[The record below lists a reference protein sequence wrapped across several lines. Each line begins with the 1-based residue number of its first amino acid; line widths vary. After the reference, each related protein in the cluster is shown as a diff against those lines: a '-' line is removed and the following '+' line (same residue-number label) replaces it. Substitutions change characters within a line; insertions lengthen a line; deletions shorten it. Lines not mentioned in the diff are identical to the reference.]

1 MDFQNEMT
9 GEATG
14 EQMIAVATG
23 VAITNDFKSYSD
35 FKNRLDTELRANAE
49 GFVRIGYLL
58 KVARDTDILRE
69 SGHKNVADFAA
80 AEYGLTKDIVSR
92 YIAINDRYSEDGY
105 SDRLQAKFEG
115 YGVSKLQEMLTLPD
129 YIIDEITPTLT
140 RAEIQEIKTE
150 VKAENEIT
158 PIEVAIEAAAP
169 EVQAEEKELS
179 FTCRAWKQYFS
190 ADTTELEME
199 KFLKLECDYYH
210 SLVVTDGQAKRAKEL
225 FFDVFGGR
233 IVWARIPGVG
243 RIMISVSDQQED
255 KITFTNSRTGEKQ
268 VFNSTEAMTD
278 IKELIN
284 NRGCTSEVFR
294 ELFRAKAETPKA
306 AGQDEAKT
314 IQGDTDDEKE
324 CSKETA
330 DNRDEGNENRKVS
343 ESAEGDGYDTP
354 AQGYK
359 EEPEPESGRNGSG
372 EEIESAE
379 VAPVQPDD
387 KSPQNDDV
395 SPQNDDSKPKNDD
408 KKPKQLGHLEV
419 GDKVVNIVDGS
430 TGTMLGYCAGDYKIG
445 VTGGGITLVP
455 YSSTRWRK
463 VVDSELVETEQAEHT
478 AAGQEE
484 PAESELK
491 EIPDLAGRSVKIDN
505 ILDQMTD
512 AYIDDTKISDAT
524 LRFLID
530 KARELIEN
538 AEEIIKLRDELNRE
552 ALENTETECTEAAD
566 GDD

>member
-1 MDFQNEMT
+1 MEKNSNSVTLT
-9 GEATG
+9 GEHNDAMLGNEFKGYT
-14 EQMIAVATG
+14 
-23 VAITNDFKSYSD
+23 DFKT
-35 FKNRLDTELRANAE
+35 RLDTELRANAE

-92 YIAINDRYSEDGY
+92 YIAINDRYSEGGY

-140 RAEIQEIKTE
+140 RAEIQEIKAE

-179 FTCRAWKQYFS
+179 FSCRAWKQYFS

-199 KFLKLECDYYH
+199 KFLRLECDYYH

-243 RIMISVSDQQED
+243 RIMISVSSEQED
-255 KITFTNSRTGEKQ
+255 KVTFTNSRTGEKK
-268 VFNSTEAMTD
+268 VINSSEAMSD
-278 IKELIN
+278 IKELVDS
-284 NRGCTSEVFR
+284 RGCTSEVFK
-294 ELFRAKAETPKA
+294 ELFRTKSEETKLTESTKEETHR
-306 AGQDEAKT
+306 EA
-314 IQGDTDDEKE
+314 DNEKE
-324 CSKETA
+324 CSKETV
-330 DNRDEGNENRKVS
+330 DNRNKGNEDREIS
-343 ESAEGDGYDTP
+343 ESTERDGHETP
-354 AQGYK
+354 DAQGDR
-359 EEPEPESGRNGSG
+359 EESSGRTENGNNGDRVKSD
-372 EEIESAE
+372 E
-379 VAPVQPDD
+379 VAPVQQSDD
-387 KSPQNDDV
+387 IESGNDD
-395 SPQNDDSKPKNDD
+395 NKPKNDD

-430 TGTMLGYCAGDYKIG
+430 TDTMLGYCARDYKIG

-463 VVDSELVETEQAEHT
+463 VVDSEPVEAEHT
-478 AAGQEE
+478 ATGQEE
-484 PAESELK
+484 PAGSELK

-505 ILDQMTD
+505 ILDQMKD
-512 AYIDDTKISDAT
+512 AYIDDPKISDAT

-530 KARELIEN
+530 EARELIEK

-552 ALENTETECTEAAD
+552 ALGDTETESTEAAD

>member
-23 VAITNDFKSYSD
+23 VAITNDFKGYSD

-92 YIAINDRYSEDGY
+92 YIAINDRYSEGGY

-140 RAEIQEIKTE
+140 RAEIQEIKAE

-190 ADTTELEME
+190 ADTTELERE
-199 KFLKLECDYYH
+199 KFLRLECDYYH
-210 SLVVTDGQAKRAKEL
+210 SLVVTDGQAKKAKEL

-243 RIMISVSDQQED
+243 RIMISVSNEQED
-255 KITFTNSRTGEKQ
+255 KVTFTNSRTGEKK
-268 VFNSTEAMTD
+268 VVNSSEAMSD
-278 IKELIN
+278 IKELTDS
-284 NRGCTSEVFR
+284 RGCTAEVFE
-294 ELFRAKAETPKA
+294 ELFRTKSEETKLTEPTKEETHRE
-306 AGQDEAKT
+306 AGN
-314 IQGDTDDEKE
+314 EKG
-324 CSKETA
+324 CSKETV
-330 DNRDEGNENRKVS
+330 DNRNKGNENREIS
-343 ESAEGDGYDTP
+343 ESTERDGHETP
-354 AQGYK
+354 DAQSDR
-359 EEPEPESGRNGSG
+359 EESSGRTENGNNGDRVKSD
-372 EEIESAE
+372 E
-379 VAPVQPDD
+379 VAPVQQSDD
-387 KSPQNDDV
+387 IASE
-395 SPQNDDSKPKNDD
+395 NDDSKPKNDD

-419 GDKVVNIVDGS
+419 GDKVVNIE
-430 TGTMLGYCAGDYKIG
+430 TGDRGQMLGFCAGDYKIG
-445 VTGGGITLVP
+445 IEGGGITLVG
-455 YSSTRWRK
+455 YNSTRWRK
-463 VVDSELVETEQAEHT
+463 EVEEAGSKSEDVPNPADGKETDSEEAKKMFKRVFEIYNENLTDLFLKIPNESATE
-478 AAGQEE
+478 
-484 PAESELK
+484 
-491 EIPDLAGRSVKIDN
+491 N
-505 ILDQMTD
+505 
-512 AYIDDTKISDAT
+512 ISDAMVSEMY
-524 LRFLID
+524 
-530 KARELIEN
+530 ELF
-538 AEEIIKLRDELNRE
+538 
-552 ALENTETECTEAAD
+552 TEASELTNKIIAVRRNAVE
-566 GDD
+566 

>member
-1 MDFQNEMT
+1 MDNGVMDT
-9 GEATG
+9 GTG
-14 EQMIAVATG
+14 IWKDDQIVFKDEILTG
-23 VAITNDFKSYSD
+23 YTEY
-35 FKNRLDTELRANAE
+35 KNKLDTELKANAE

-92 YIAINDRYSEDGY
+92 YIAINDRYSEGGY

-140 RAEIQEIKTE
+140 RAEIQEIKAE
-150 VKAENEIT
+150 VKAEDEIT

-199 KFLKLECDYYH
+199 KFLRLECDYYH

-243 RIMISVSDQQED
+243 RIMISVSNEQED
-255 KITFTNSRTGEKQ
+255 KVTFTNSRTGEKK
-268 VFNSTEAMTD
+268 VVNSSEAMSD
-278 IKELIN
+278 IKELIDS
-284 NRGCTSEVFR
+284 RGCTAEVFK
-294 ELFRAKAETPKA
+294 ELFRTKSEETKLTESTKEETHR
-306 AGQDEAKT
+306 EA
-314 IQGDTDDEKE
+314 DNEKE
-324 CSKETA
+324 CSKETV
-330 DNRDEGNENRKVS
+330 DNRSKGNENGKIS
-343 ESAEGDGYDTP
+343 ESTERDGNETPDTQGDR
-354 AQGYK
+354 
-359 EEPEPESGRNGSG
+359 EESSGRTENGNNGDRVKS
-372 EEIESAE
+372 EE
-379 VAPVQPDD
+379 VAPVQ
-387 KSPQNDDV
+387 
-395 SPQNDDSKPKNDD
+395 QNDDSKPENDD
-408 KKPKQLGHLEV
+408 KKSKQLGHLEV

-463 VVDSELVETEQAEHT
+463 VVDSEPAEAEHT
-478 AAGQEE
+478 AAGRAE
-484 PAESELK
+484 PAGSEPK
-491 EIPDLAGRSVKIDN
+491 EIPDLAGRSVKIYN

-530 KARELIEN
+530 KARELIEK
-538 AEEIIKLRDELNRE
+538 AEEIIKLRDELNRA
-552 ALENTETECTEAAD
+552 ALDTETESTEAAD

>member
-1 MDFQNEMT
+1 MDLTILENNSMVLKDY
-9 GEATG
+9 GH
-14 EQMIAVATG
+14 
-23 VAITNDFKSYSD
+23 FKA
-35 FKNRLDTELRANAE
+35 RLDGELKANAE

-58 KVARDTDILRE
+58 KVARDTDILKE
-69 SGHKNVADFAA
+69 SGYRNVAEFAQ

-140 RAEIQEIKTE
+140 RAEIQEIKAE

-190 ADTTELEME
+190 ADTTELEIE
-199 KFLKLECDYYH
+199 KFLRLECDYYH

-233 IVWARIPGVG
+233 IVWSRIPGVG
-243 RIMISVSDQQED
+243 RIMISISDQQED
-255 KITFTNSRTGEKQ
+255 KVTFTNSRTGEKK
-268 VFNSTEAMTD
+268 VVNSSEAMSD
-278 IKELIN
+278 IKELIDS
-284 NRGCTSEVFR
+284 RGCTAEVFK
-294 ELFRAKAETPKA
+294 ELFRAKSEETKLTESTKEETHR
-306 AGQDEAKT
+306 EA
-314 IQGDTDDEKE
+314 DNEKE
-324 CSKETA
+324 CSKETV
-330 DNRDEGNENRKVS
+330 DNRNKGNEDREIS
-343 ESAEGDGYDTP
+343 ESTERDGHETP
-354 AQGYK
+354 DAQGDR
-359 EEPEPESGRNGSG
+359 EETKLSWNYTMKDVTEKPQH
-372 EEIESAE
+372 EEKK
-379 VAPVQPDD
+379 VAPVQQSDD
-387 KSPQNDDV
+387 IESE
-395 SPQNDDSKPKNDD
+395 NDDSKSENDDNKPKNDD

-419 GDKVVNIVDGS
+419 GDKIINLKDG
-430 TGTMLGYCAGDYKIG
+430 TRGTMLGYCAGEYKISTENG
-445 VTGGGITLVP
+445 MTLVSE
-455 YSSTRWRK
+455 SSINWKKEEIADAEYR
-463 VVDSELVETEQAEHT
+463 EAEHT

-512 AYIDDTKISDAT
+512 AYIDDPKISDAT

-552 ALENTETECTEAAD
+552 ALGDTETESTEAAD
-566 GDD
+566 GND

>member
-1 MDFQNEMT
+1 MEENSNGVTLT
-9 GEATG
+9 GEHNDVTLG
-14 EQMIAVATG
+14 NEFNGYT
-23 VAITNDFKSYSD
+23 DFKT
-35 FKNRLDTELRANAE
+35 RLDTELRANAE

-58 KVARDTDILRE
+58 KVARDTDILKE

-92 YIAINDRYSEDGY
+92 YIAINDRYSEGGY

-140 RAEIQEIKTE
+140 RAEIQEIKAE

-199 KFLKLECDYYH
+199 KFLRLECDYYH

-243 RIMISVSDQQED
+243 RIMISVSNEQED
-255 KITFTNSRTGEKQ
+255 KVTFTNSRTGEKK
-268 VFNSTEAMTD
+268 VVNSSEAMSD
-278 IKELIN
+278 IKELTDS
-284 NRGCTSEVFR
+284 RGCTSEVFK
-294 ELFRAKAETPKA
+294 ELFRAKSEETKLTESTKEETAAEDIMPKPGSWTYDKPKEENANNLQEIENA
-306 AGQDEAKT
+306 ATKKYQDEIKAYKERT
-314 IQGDTDDEKE
+314 GWNPNDTNWTPEKGKEYEEKE
-324 CSKETA
+324 K
-330 DNRDEGNENRKVS
+330 
-343 ESAEGDGYDTP
+343 
-354 AQGYK
+354 
-359 EEPEPESGRNGSG
+359 
-372 EEIESAE
+372 
-379 VAPVQPDD
+379 VAPVQQSDD
-387 KSPQNDDV
+387 IESE
-395 SPQNDDSKPKNDD
+395 NDD
-408 KKPKQLGHLEV
+408 KKTKQLGHLEV

-463 VVDSELVETEQAEHT
+463 VVDSEPVEAEQAEHT
-478 AAGQEE
+478 AAGREE
-484 PAESELK
+484 PAGSELK

-530 KARELIEN
+530 KARELIEK

-552 ALENTETECTEAAD
+552 ALGDTETESTEAAD

>member
-1 MDFQNEMT
+1 MEENSNSVTLT
-9 GEATG
+9 GEHNDVTRG
-14 EQMIAVATG
+14 NEFNGYT
-23 VAITNDFKSYSD
+23 DFKT
-35 FKNRLDTELRANAE
+35 RLDTELRANAE

-58 KVARDTDILRE
+58 KVARDTDILKE

-92 YIAINDRYSEDGY
+92 YIAINDRYSEGGY

-140 RAEIQEIKTE
+140 RAEIQEIKAE

-190 ADTTELEME
+190 ADTAELEME
-199 KFLKLECDYYH
+199 KFLQLECDYYH
-210 SLVVTDGQAKRAKEL
+210 SLVVTDGQVKRAKEL
-225 FFDVFGGR
+225 FFNVFGGR

-243 RIMISVSDQQED
+243 RIMISVSNEQED
-255 KITFTNSRTGEKQ
+255 KVTFTNSRTGEKK
-268 VFNSTEAMTD
+268 VVNSSEAMSD
-278 IKELIN
+278 IKELTDSK
-284 NRGCTSEVFR
+284 GCTAEVFK
-294 ELFRAKAETPKA
+294 ELFRAKSEETKLTESTKEETHR
-306 AGQDEAKT
+306 EA
-314 IQGDTDDEKE
+314 DNEKE

-330 DNRDEGNENRKVS
+330 DNRNKGNEDGEIS
-343 ESAEGDGYDTP
+343 ESTERDGHETP
-354 AQGYK
+354 DAQGDRVK
-359 EEPEPESGRNGSG
+359 SD
-372 EEIESAE
+372 E
-379 VAPVQPDD
+379 VAPVQ
-387 KSPQNDDV
+387 
-395 SPQNDDSKPKNDD
+395 QNDDSKPENDDNKPKNEDNKPKNDD

-463 VVDSELVETEQAEHT
+463 VVDSEPVEAEHM

-484 PAESELK
+484 PAGNEPK

-530 KARELIEN
+530 KARELIEK

-552 ALENTETECTEAAD
+552 ALEDTETECTEAAD

>member
-1 MDFQNEMT
+1 MEENSNGVTLTGKYTATLTNEFNGYT
-9 GEATG
+9 
-14 EQMIAVATG
+14 
-23 VAITNDFKSYSD
+23 DFKT
-35 FKNRLDTELRANAE
+35 RLDMELRANAE

-58 KVARDTDILRE
+58 KVARDTDILKE

-140 RAEIQEIKTE
+140 RAEIQEIKAE

-199 KFLKLECDYYH
+199 KFLRLECDYYH

-243 RIMISVSDQQED
+243 RIMISVSNEQED
-255 KITFTNSRTGEKQ
+255 KVTFTNSRTGEKK
-268 VFNSTEAMTD
+268 VVNSSEAMSD
-278 IKELIN
+278 IKELTDS
-284 NRGCTSEVFR
+284 RGCTAEVFK
-294 ELFRAKAETPKA
+294 ELFRTKSEETKLTESTKEETHM
-306 AGQDEAKT
+306 EA
-314 IQGDTDDEKE
+314 DNEKE
-324 CSKETA
+324 CSKETV
-330 DNRDEGNENRKVS
+330 DNRNKGNENREIS
-343 ESAEGDGYDTP
+343 ESTERDGHETP
-354 AQGYK
+354 DAQSDR
-359 EEPEPESGRNGSG
+359 EDSSGRTENGNNGDRVKSD
-372 EEIESAE
+372 E

-395 SPQNDDSKPKNDD
+395 SPQNNDNKPKNDD

-419 GDKVVNIVDGS
+419 GDKAVNIVDGS

-463 VVDSELVETEQAEHT
+463 VVDSEPFEAEHT

-484 PAESELK
+484 PAGSELK

-530 KARELIEN
+530 KARELIEK

-552 ALENTETECTEAAD
+552 ALEDTETECTEAVD

>member
-1 MDFQNEMT
+1 MEENSNGVTLT
-9 GEATG
+9 GEHNDATLG
-14 EQMIAVATG
+14 NEFKGYT
-23 VAITNDFKSYSD
+23 DFKT
-35 FKNRLDTELRANAE
+35 RLDTELRANAE

-140 RAEIQEIKTE
+140 RAEIQEIKAE

-199 KFLKLECDYYH
+199 KFLRLECDYYH

-243 RIMISVSDQQED
+243 RIMISVSNEQED
-255 KITFTNSRTGEKQ
+255 KVTFTNSRTGEKK
-268 VFNSTEAMTD
+268 VVNSSEAMSD
-278 IKELIN
+278 IKELVDS
-284 NRGCTSEVFR
+284 RGCTSEVFK
-294 ELFRAKAETPKA
+294 ELFRTKSEETKLTESTKE
-306 AGQDEAKT
+306 DIHREA
-314 IQGDTDDEKE
+314 DNEKE
-324 CSKETA
+324 CSKETVDNRNKGNEDRKISESTERDGHETPDAQGDREESSGRIENGLTLVNENSINWKKEEVVDAEYREAEEGKEDNDRSGEIGEEGSRTENDNAVPAEVEQVTAEASGMANEKDLKDKISSIKDSADTISIICSELLVNSYDA
-330 DNRDEGNENRKVS
+330 DNLDKILEAVSKMTEKVAELTEEWRRIR
-343 ESAEGDGYDTP
+343 ES
-354 AQGYK
+354 
-359 EEPEPESGRNGSG
+359 
-372 EEIESAE
+372 
-379 VAPVQPDD
+379 V
-387 KSPQNDDV
+387 
-395 SPQNDDSKPKNDD
+395 
-408 KKPKQLGHLEV
+408 
-419 GDKVVNIVDGS
+419 
-430 TGTMLGYCAGDYKIG
+430 
-445 VTGGGITLVP
+445 
-455 YSSTRWRK
+455 
-463 VVDSELVETEQAEHT
+463 
-478 AAGQEE
+478 
-484 PAESELK
+484 
-491 EIPDLAGRSVKIDN
+491 
-505 ILDQMTD
+505 
-512 AYIDDTKISDAT
+512 
-524 LRFLID
+524 
-530 KARELIEN
+530 
-538 AEEIIKLRDELNRE
+538 
-552 ALENTETECTEAAD
+552 AD

>member
-14 EQMIAVATG
+14 EQMIAVAAG
-23 VAITNDFKSYSD
+23 VAITNDFKGYSD

-140 RAEIQEIKTE
+140 RAEIQEIKAE

-199 KFLKLECDYYH
+199 KFLRLECDYYH

-243 RIMISVSDQQED
+243 RIMVSVSDQQED
-255 KITFTNSRTGEKQ
+255 KVTFTNSRTGEKK
-268 VFNSTEAMTD
+268 VVNSSEAMSD
-278 IKELIN
+278 IKELTDS
-284 NRGCTSEVFR
+284 RGCTAEVFK
-294 ELFRAKAETPKA
+294 ELFRAKIEETKLTESTKEETHR
-306 AGQDEAKT
+306 EA
-314 IQGDTDDEKE
+314 DNEKE
-324 CSKETA
+324 CSKETV
-330 DNRDEGNENRKVS
+330 DNRNKGNEDREIS
-343 ESAEGDGYDTP
+343 ESTERDGHETLD
-354 AQGYK
+354 AQSDR
-359 EEPEPESGRNGSG
+359 EESSGRTENGNNGDRVKSD
-372 EEIESAE
+372 E

-387 KSPQNDDV
+387 ASPQNDDA
-395 SPQNDDSKPKNDD
+395 SPQNNDN
-408 KKPKQLGHLEV
+408 KPKQLGHLEV

-463 VVDSELVETEQAEHT
+463 VVDSEPAEAEHT

-484 PAESELK
+484 PAGSELK

-512 AYIDDTKISDAT
+512 AYIDDTKVSDAT

-552 ALENTETECTEAAD
+552 ALGDTENESTEAAD
-566 GDD
+566 GND

>member
-1 MDFQNEMT
+1 MGDLTVGFNDY
-9 GEATG
+9 GEFKATLG
-14 EQMIAVATG
+14 A
-23 VAITNDFKSYSD
+23 
-35 FKNRLDTELRANAE
+35 ELKANVE

-58 KVARDTDILRE
+58 KVARDTDILKE
-69 SGHKNVADFAA
+69 SGHKNVAEFAA

-140 RAEIQEIKTE
+140 RAEIQEIKAE

-199 KFLKLECDYYH
+199 KFLRLECDYYH
-210 SLVVTDGQAKRAKEL
+210 SLVVTDGQAKKAKER

-255 KITFTNSRTGEKQ
+255 KVTFTNSRTGEKK
-268 VFNSTEAMTD
+268 VVNSSEAMSD
-278 IKELIN
+278 IKELIDS
-284 NRGCTSEVFR
+284 RGCTAEVFK
-294 ELFRAKAETPKA
+294 ELFRAKSEETKLTESTKEETHR
-306 AGQDEAKT
+306 EA
-314 IQGDTDDEKE
+314 DNEKE
-324 CSKETA
+324 CSKETV
-330 DNRDEGNENRKVS
+330 DNRNKGNEDREIS
-343 ESAEGDGYDTP
+343 ESTERDGHETPDARGDRE
-354 AQGYK
+354 AS
-359 EEPEPESGRNGSG
+359 SGRIENGNNGDRVKSD
-372 EEIESAE
+372 E
-379 VAPVQPDD
+379 VAPVQQSDD
-387 KSPQNDDV
+387 IESE
-395 SPQNDDSKPKNDD
+395 NDDSKSENDDNKPKNDD

-419 GDKVVNIVDGS
+419 GDKIINLKDG
-430 TGTMLGYCAGDYKIG
+430 TRGTMLGYCAGEYKISTENG
-445 VTGGGITLVP
+445 MTLVSE
-455 YSSTRWRK
+455 SSINWKKEEIADAEYR
-463 VVDSELVETEQAEHT
+463 EAEHT

-484 PAESELK
+484 PAGSEPK
-491 EIPDLAGRSVKIDN
+491 EIPYIFERSAKIDK
-505 ILDQMTD
+505 ILEQMTD
-512 AYIDDTKISDAT
+512 AYIDDPKISDAT

-530 KARELIEN
+530 KARELIEK
-538 AEEIIKLRDELNRE
+538 AEEIIKLRDELNRD
-552 ALENTETECTEAAD
+552 ALDTETESTEAAD

>member
-1 MDFQNEMT
+1 MEENSNGVTLT
-9 GEATG
+9 GEHNDATLG
-14 EQMIAVATG
+14 NEFNGYT
-23 VAITNDFKSYSD
+23 DFKT
-35 FKNRLDTELRANAE
+35 RLDTELRANAE

-92 YIAINDRYSEDGY
+92 YIAINDRYSEGGY

-140 RAEIQEIKTE
+140 RAEIQEIKAE

-190 ADTTELEME
+190 ADTAELEME
-199 KFLKLECDYYH
+199 KFLRLECDYYH
-210 SLVVTDGQAKRAKEL
+210 SLIVTDGQAKRAKEL

-243 RIMISVSDQQED
+243 RIMISVSNEQED
-255 KITFTNSRTGEKQ
+255 KVTFTNSRTGEKKA
-268 VFNSTEAMTD
+268 VNSSEAMSD
-278 IKELIN
+278 IKELTDS
-284 NRGCTSEVFR
+284 RGCTEEVFK
-294 ELFRAKAETPKA
+294 ELFRTKSEETKPTESTKEETHR
-306 AGQDEAKT
+306 EA
-314 IQGDTDDEKE
+314 DNEKE
-324 CSKETA
+324 CSKETV
-330 DNRDEGNENRKVS
+330 DNRDKGNEDREIS
-343 ESAEGDGYDTP
+343 EITERDGHETP
-354 AQGYK
+354 DAQGDR
-359 EEPEPESGRNGSG
+359 EESSDRTENGNNGDRVKSDD
-372 EEIESAE
+372 
-379 VAPVQPDD
+379 VAPVQQSDD
-387 KSPQNDDV
+387 IESENDD
-395 SPQNDDSKPKNDD
+395 NKPKNDD
-408 KKPKQLGHLEV
+408 NKPKQLGHLEV
-419 GDKVVNIVDGS
+419 EDKIVNIVDGS

-455 YSSTRWRK
+455 YSSTGWRK
-463 VVDSELVETEQAEHT
+463 VVDSEPVEAEHT
-478 AAGQEE
+478 AAGREE
-484 PAESELK
+484 PAGSELK

-530 KARELIEN
+530 KARELIEK
-538 AEEIIKLRDELNRE
+538 AEEIIKLRNELNRE
-552 ALENTETECTEAAD
+552 ALGDTETESTEAAD

>member
-1 MDFQNEMT
+1 MEENSNGVTLT
-9 GEATG
+9 GEHNDATPG
-14 EQMIAVATG
+14 NEFNGYT
-23 VAITNDFKSYSD
+23 DFKT
-35 FKNRLDTELRANAE
+35 RLDTELRANAE

-92 YIAINDRYSEDGY
+92 YIAINDRYSEGGY

-140 RAEIQEIKTE
+140 RAEIQEIKAE

-190 ADTTELEME
+190 ADTAELEME
-199 KFLKLECDYYH
+199 KFLRLECDYYH

-243 RIMISVSDQQED
+243 RIMISVSNEQED
-255 KITFTNSRTGEKQ
+255 KVTFTNSRTGEKK
-268 VFNSTEAMTD
+268 VVNSSEAMSD
-278 IKELIN
+278 IKELTDS
-284 NRGCTSEVFR
+284 RGCTEEVFK
-294 ELFRAKAETPKA
+294 ELFRTKSEETKLTESTKEETAAEDIMPKPGSWTYDKPKEENA
-306 AGQDEAKT
+306 ATKKYQDEIKAYKERT
-314 IQGDTDDEKE
+314 GWNPNDTNWTPEKGKEYEEKE
-324 CSKETA
+324 K
-330 DNRDEGNENRKVS
+330 
-343 ESAEGDGYDTP
+343 
-354 AQGYK
+354 
-359 EEPEPESGRNGSG
+359 
-372 EEIESAE
+372 

-387 KSPQNDDV
+387 KSPQNDDK
-395 SPQNDDSKPKNDD
+395 SPQNDDVSPKNDD

-463 VVDSELVETEQAEHT
+463 VVDSEPVEAEQAEHT
-478 AAGQEE
+478 AAGREE
-484 PAESELK
+484 PAGSELK

-530 KARELIEN
+530 KARELIEK

-552 ALENTETECTEAAD
+552 ALGDTDTESTEAAD

>member
-1 MDFQNEMT
+1 MEENSNDVTLT
-9 GEATG
+9 GEHNDATLG
-14 EQMIAVATG
+14 NEFKGYT
-23 VAITNDFKSYSD
+23 DFKT
-35 FKNRLDTELRANAE
+35 RLDTELRANAE

-58 KVARDTDILRE
+58 KVARDTDILKE

-92 YIAINDRYSEDGY
+92 YIAINDRYSEGGY

-140 RAEIQEIKTE
+140 RAEIQEIKAE

-199 KFLKLECDYYH
+199 KFLRLECDYYH

-243 RIMISVSDQQED
+243 RIMISVSNEQED
-255 KITFTNSRTGEKQ
+255 KVTFTNSRTGEKK
-268 VFNSTEAMTD
+268 VVNSSEAMSD
-278 IKELIN
+278 IKELTDS
-284 NRGCTSEVFR
+284 RGCTSEVFK
-294 ELFRAKAETPKA
+294 ELFRAKSEETKLTESTKEETAAEDIMPKPGSWTYDKPKEENANNLQEIENA
-306 AGQDEAKT
+306 ATKKYQDEIKAYKERT
-314 IQGDTDDEKE
+314 GWNPNDTNWTPEKGKEYEEKE
-324 CSKETA
+324 K
-330 DNRDEGNENRKVS
+330 
-343 ESAEGDGYDTP
+343 
-354 AQGYK
+354 
-359 EEPEPESGRNGSG
+359 
-372 EEIESAE
+372 
-379 VAPVQPDD
+379 VAPVQQ
-387 KSPQNDDV
+387 SNDIE
-395 SPQNDDSKPKNDD
+395 SQNDDSKPKNDD

-463 VVDSELVETEQAEHT
+463 VVDSELVEAEHT

-484 PAESELK
+484 PAGSEPK

-512 AYIDDTKISDAT
+512 AYINDTKISDAT

-530 KARELIEN
+530 KARELIEK

-552 ALENTETECTEAAD
+552 ALGDTETESTEAAD

>member
-1 MDFQNEMT
+1 MEENSNSVTLT
-9 GEATG
+9 GEHNDVTRG
-14 EQMIAVATG
+14 NEFNGYT
-23 VAITNDFKSYSD
+23 DFKT
-35 FKNRLDTELRANAE
+35 RLDTELRANAE

-58 KVARDTDILRE
+58 KVARDTDILKE

-92 YIAINDRYSEDGY
+92 YIAINDRYSEGGY

-140 RAEIQEIKTE
+140 RAEIQEIKAE

-190 ADTTELEME
+190 ADTAELEME
-199 KFLKLECDYYH
+199 KFLRLECDYYH

-243 RIMISVSDQQED
+243 RIMISVSNEQED
-255 KITFTNSRTGEKQ
+255 KVTFTNSRTGEKK
-268 VFNSTEAMTD
+268 VVNSSEAMSD
-278 IKELIN
+278 IKELVDS
-284 NRGCTSEVFR
+284 RGCTSEVFK
-294 ELFRAKAETPKA
+294 ELFRAKSEETKLTESTKEETHR
-306 AGQDEAKT
+306 EA
-314 IQGDTDDEKE
+314 DNEKE
-324 CSKETA
+324 CSKETV
-330 DNRDEGNENRKVS
+330 DNRNKGNEDREIS
-343 ESAEGDGYDTP
+343 ESTERDGHETP
-354 AQGYK
+354 DAQGDR
-359 EEPEPESGRNGSG
+359 EETKLSWNYTMKDVTEKPKQ
-372 EEIESAE
+372 EEKK
-379 VAPVQPDD
+379 VAPVQ
-387 KSPQNDDV
+387 QNDDIE
-395 SPQNDDSKPKNDD
+395 SENDDSKSGNDDNKPKNDD

-463 VVDSELVETEQAEHT
+463 VVDSEPVEAEQAEYM
-478 AAGQEE
+478 AAGREE

-491 EIPDLAGRSVKIDN
+491 EIPDLAGRSVNIDN

-530 KARELIEN
+530 KARELIEK

-552 ALENTETECTEAAD
+552 VLGDTDTESTEAAD